1 MNEMQS
7 SPKPQAGFLSV
18 NSSREMEEVKAAIFL
33 ARQFPR
39 DLVEVERKLMAA
51 CSRFSLAE
59 QAMYAY
65 PRGKEIVTGPSIRLA
80 EAILQVYGNASSG
93 IRELRQEEG
102 ESIIQAYAW
111 DCESNVRS
119 EKIFSVPHKR
129 ATKQGTKA
137 LTDPRDIYEMVANM
151 GSRRLRACIL
161 ALIPG
166 DLVDMC
172 VERCEQTLAKGT
184 GDPIAVRVGKMLAAF
199 GEMGVTKEK
208 LEARLKH
215 KLEATTETELVQL
228 AKMYKSI
235 RDGMAKPADFFETA
249 EAPKADDLNEKF
261 APKAE
266 EAPPAESL
274 SDIKTRFAKVFGVAT
289 RTNKLSEVWA
299 FLGYPDAA
307 PNIAAMNSTEL
318 LEMIELLKDGFP
330 PEAT

>member
-1 MNEMQS
+1 MDS
-7 SPKPQAGFLSV
+7 LTATPPKQAGFLSV
-18 NSSREMEEVKAAIFL
+18 NASREVSEVQAAIFL

-39 DLVEVERKLMAA
+39 DIAEVERKLMAA
-51 CSRFSLAE
+51 CSRYSLAE

-65 PRGKEIVTGPSIRLA
+65 PKGKEIVTGPSIRLA

-129 ATKQGTKA
+129 ATKNGTKT

-184 GDPIAVRVGKMLAAF
+184 GDTIAVRVGKMLAAF
-199 GEMGVTKEK
+199 AEMGVTKEK
-208 LEARLKH
+208 IELLLKH
-215 KLEATTETELVQL
+215 KVEASTETELVKM
-228 AKMYKSI
+228 AKIYKSI
-235 RDGMAKPADFFETA
+235 KDGMAKPADFFETA
-249 EAPKADDLNEKF
+249 KAP
-261 APKAE
+261 
-266 EAPPAESL
+266 ESHHH
-274 SDIKTRFAKVFGVAT
+274 
-289 RTNKLSEVWA
+289 
-299 FLGYPDAA
+299 
-307 PNIAAMNSTEL
+307 
-318 LEMIELLKDGFP
+318 
-330 PEAT
+330 